1 MELKRDYSSKPS
13 AISESDRRQSLFDE
27 YQYFTPGLY
36 PSNPPVIGGSLVLT
50 PPRYLHGLPG
60 FFHLHCDLVYWN

>member
-13 AISESDRRQSLFDE
+13 ASSESDRRQSLFDE

-36 PSNPPVIGGSLVLT
+36 PTS
-50 PPRYLHGLPG
+50 H
-60 FFHLHCDLVYWN
+60 